1 MQHNNTNTANT
12 VALPLVARFCQP
24 ASFASPPRT
33 ARTPRT
39 GTASSDSASHAMN
52 GHESPWHCVIHE
64 ILPRT
69 KQGKTPTLLSRA
81 KLFMPDS
88 AKAQDDHSMNGPES
102 LALCHSRNPPTDQA
116 RKDADTAKPGK
127 AVHAR
132 FCQGSGRSLH
142 EWS

>member
-1 MQHNNTNTANT
+1 M
-12 VALPLVARFCQP
+12 VL
-24 ASFASPPRT
+24 
-33 ARTPRT
+33 
-39 GTASSDSASHAMN
+39 
-52 GHESPWHCVIHE
+52 SPWHCVIHE

-69 KQGKTPTLLSRA
+69 KQGKMLTLLSRA

-127 AVHAR
+127 AVLPDSAKAQDDHEASIPDCSLSLDTNHAR
-132 FCQGSGRSLH
+132 FPTSSLH
-142 EWS
+142 SKREP